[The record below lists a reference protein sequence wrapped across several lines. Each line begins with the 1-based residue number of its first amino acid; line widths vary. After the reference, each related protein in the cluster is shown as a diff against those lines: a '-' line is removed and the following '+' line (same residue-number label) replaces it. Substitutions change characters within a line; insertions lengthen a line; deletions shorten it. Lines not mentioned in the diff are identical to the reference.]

1 MPATNPFGKTGT
13 GVIIADCRLMIY
25 DFKPKKINNLKS
37 KIPMSIIQEFL
48 RYNRQTILPEIGYEG
63 QEKLKKT
70 KVLVIGAG
78 GLGCPILQY
87 IATAGVGFIGI
98 MDFDTIEIHNLHR
111 QVLYTENEIGQQ
123 KAVVAKEIVSKLNP
137 LIEAVSI
144 NEKLT
149 LKNASKI
156 INQYDIIVDGSDN
169 FTTRYL
175 VNDICVELN
184 KPLVYGSILKFEGQ
198 VAVFNHNGSKNL
210 RDLFPEMPNP
220 KDVPNCNL
228 NGVLGTLPGIIGT
241 MMAHETLKLI
251 LELPTL
257 KNELILFNTLNW
269 NFTKLNF

>member
-1 MPATNPFGKTGT
+1 
-13 GVIIADCRLMIY
+13 
-25 DFKPKKINNLKS
+25 
-37 KIPMSIIQEFL
+37 MSIIQEFL
-48 RYNRQTILPEIGYEG
+48 RYNRQTILPEIGDEG
-63 QEKLKKT
+63 QEKLKKA

-111 QVLYTENEIGQQ
+111 QILYTENEIGKH
-123 KAVVAKEIVSKLNP
+123 KALVAKDVVSKLNP
-137 LIEAVSI
+137 LIEAMAI

-149 LKNASKI
+149 AENASKI
-156 INQYDIIVDGSDN
+156 IQQYDLVVDGSDN
-169 FTTRYL
+169 FSTRYL
-175 VNDICVELN
+175 VNDTCVQLN

-198 VAVFNHNGSKNL
+198 IAVFNHKGSKNL
-210 RDLFPEMPNP
+210 RDLFPEMPDP

-228 NGVLGTLPGIIGT
+228 NGVLGTLPGIIGN

-257 KNELILFNTLNW
+257 KNELVIFNTLNW
-269 NFTKLNF
+269 NFIKLNF

>member
-1 MPATNPFGKTGT
+1 
-13 GVIIADCRLMIY
+13 
-25 DFKPKKINNLKS
+25 
-37 KIPMSIIQEFL
+37 MSIIQEFL
-48 RYNRQTILPEIGYEG
+48 RYNRQTILPEIGDEG

-87 IATAGVGFIGI
+87 IATAGIGFIGI

-111 QVLYTENEIGQQ
+111 QILYTENEIGKE
-123 KAVVAKEIVSKLNP
+123 KALVAKEVVSKLNP
-137 LIEAVSI
+137 LIEVEAI
-144 NEKLT
+144 NRKLT
-149 LKNASKI
+149 RENAATI
-156 INQYDIIVDGSDN
+156 IQQYDVIVDGTDN
-169 FTTRYL
+169 FATRYL
-175 VNDICVELN
+175 VNDTCVQFQ
-184 KPLVYGSILKFEGQ
+184 KPLIYGSILKFEGQ

-220 KDVPNCNL
+220 KEVPNCNL

-257 KNELILFNTLNW
+257 KNELVLFNTLNW
-269 NFTKLNF
+269 GFTKLNF